1 MKKSTKGLM
10 SALLLFA
17 MCGTGCGDNNTS
29 SSSSETKPS
38 STTSQVSTTK
48 PSSSSVTPSTP
59 TSSSS
64 EAVLAVETDL
74 LAEVK
79 DGGDGVYEVT
89 NADGK
94 TTVAFNKTDMDLHAW
109 SAAKVDLTNLA
120 HKGQM
125 RTLKFKISGQGTLII
140 KLQGDKGAYEI
151 KFSLTS
157 AVAAYEFNLT
167 NMGEYDERMAEV
179 NTLLFFAQPGSLGTG
194 TFVLDELTITPEFG
208 GTEGYT
214 IINDGWTNIVAGSNL
229 YDGVSPTFSFNR
241 NWTDN
246 DGTVHSFEYLDDK
259 TVVTYTKSDTYQ
271 FAYTEVSG
279 EYGKFEYI
287 NFRVQGAA
295 GDSVLFKVEGGGK
308 AKETII
314 HFDGSVQTHTLD
326 LTEFTQVERQGF
338 NKVLMFAAPGNAEAT
353 GTFTVEDAYYAHTWD
368 GSNRVYPTNEYNGTD
383 TQFGCNAY
391 WHDNGDNVYTT
402 EGEGP
407 VVVTYTNAGQWS
419 SMKTKVS
426 GKLGNFKTLKF
437 GVKVDEGKTIMIKA
451 ANGCEVTV
459 TGTGSYDDSY
469 SLDLTTLTVEQRNAI
484 TEILIF
490 AEPGVAG
497 VSGTFEI
504 HWMSFQ
510 DFEAQAYV
518 PPVNEY
524 NGTDNQFGCNAN
536 WHDAGDGVYTTEGE
550 GPVVVTY
557 TNAGEWSALRTKVSG
572 LLGNFKTL
580 KFGVKVDEGKTIMIK
595 AANGC
600 EVTVTGTGSYDDSY
614 SLDLT
619 TLSVEQRNAITE
631 ILIFA
636 EPGVAGVSGTF
647 EIHWMAFQDFEA
659 QNLENVNVYNGTDN
673 SFGCNKYWR
682 DGGDG
687 VYATEGEGPVVVTY
701 TNAGEWSSL
710 KTSVMGKF
718 EGFTKIK
725 FGVKVDLGKT
735 IMVKAANGCEVTVT
749 GTGEYDG
756 TCELD
761 LTTLTAEQRNAITE
775 ILIFAE
781 PGVAGVSG
789 TFEIHWMSFEK

>member
-17 MCGTGCGDNNTS
+17 MCGTGCGDNNTSS

-208 GTEGYT
+208 ETEGYT

-469 SLDLTTLTVEQRNAI
+469 SLDLTTLSVEQRNAI

-504 HWMSFQ
+504 HWMS
-510 DFEAQAYV
+510 
-518 PPVNEY
+518 
-524 NGTDNQFGCNAN
+524 
-536 WHDAGDGVYTTEGE
+536 
-550 GPVVVTY
+550 
-557 TNAGEWSALRTKVSG
+557 
-572 LLGNFKTL
+572 
-580 KFGVKVDEGKTIMIK
+580 
-595 AANGC
+595 
-600 EVTVTGTGSYDDSY
+600 
-614 SLDLT
+614 
-619 TLSVEQRNAITE
+619 
-631 ILIFA
+631 
-636 EPGVAGVSGTF
+636 
-647 EIHWMAFQDFEA
+647 FQDFEA

-687 VYATEGEGPVVVTY
+687 VYATEGDGPVVVTY

>member
-17 MCGTGCGDNNTS
+17 MCGTGCGDNNTSS

-208 GTEGYT
+208 ETEGYT

-469 SLDLTTLTVEQRNAI
+469 SLDLT
-484 TEILIF
+484 
-490 AEPGVAG
+490 
-497 VSGTFEI
+497 
-504 HWMSFQ
+504 
-510 DFEAQAYV
+510 
-518 PPVNEY
+518 
-524 NGTDNQFGCNAN
+524 
-536 WHDAGDGVYTTEGE
+536 
-550 GPVVVTY
+550 
-557 TNAGEWSALRTKVSG
+557 K
-572 LLGNFKTL
+572 
-580 KFGVKVDEGKTIMIK
+580 
-595 AANGC
+595 
-600 EVTVTGTGSYDDSY
+600 
-614 SLDLT
+614 
-619 TLSVEQRNAITE
+619 LSVEQRNAITE

-647 EIHWMAFQDFEA
+647 EIHWMSFQDFEA

-687 VYATEGEGPVVVTY
+687 VYATEGDGPVVVTY

>member
-17 MCGTGCGDNNTS
+17 MCGTGCGDNNTSS

-469 SLDLTTLTVEQRNAI
+469 SLDLTTL
-484 TEILIF
+484 
-490 AEPGVAG
+490 
-497 VSGTFEI
+497 
-504 HWMSFQ
+504 
-510 DFEAQAYV
+510 
-518 PPVNEY
+518 
-524 NGTDNQFGCNAN
+524 
-536 WHDAGDGVYTTEGE
+536 
-550 GPVVVTY
+550 
-557 TNAGEWSALRTKVSG
+557 
-572 LLGNFKTL
+572 
-580 KFGVKVDEGKTIMIK
+580 
-595 AANGC
+595 
-600 EVTVTGTGSYDDSY
+600 
-614 SLDLT
+614 
-619 TLSVEQRNAITE
+619 SVEQRNAITE

>member
-17 MCGTGCGDNNTS
+17 MCGTGCGDNNTSS

-426 GKLGNFKTLKF
+426 GKLGNFKTL
-437 GVKVDEGKTIMIKA
+437 
-451 ANGCEVTV
+451 
-459 TGTGSYDDSY
+459 
-469 SLDLTTLTVEQRNAI
+469 R
-484 TEILIF
+484 
-490 AEPGVAG
+490 
-497 VSGTFEI
+497 
-504 HWMSFQ
+504 
-510 DFEAQAYV
+510 
-518 PPVNEY
+518 
-524 NGTDNQFGCNAN
+524 
-536 WHDAGDGVYTTEGE
+536 
-550 GPVVVTY
+550 
-557 TNAGEWSALRTKVSG
+557 
-572 LLGNFKTL
+572 
-580 KFGVKVDEGKTIMIK
+580 FGVKVDEGKTIMIK